1 LASNGAQFRPVW
13 QARIEI
19 ATLVLGDRAMS
30 ITVVLKDEA
39 AQIVEREVSEGRYPD
54 AESAVTAAL
63 MLLEDAAID
72 WGDVDASAVRQM
84 IAESDAEGGEIPFD
98 EAIHELDKVIAA
110 RQR

>member
-1 LASNGAQFRPVW
+1 M
-13 QARIEI
+13 
-19 ATLVLGDRAMS
+19 T

-72 WGDVDASAVRQM
+72 WGNVDAGAVQQM
-84 IAESDAEGGEIPFD
+84 IAESDAEGGELTRD
-98 EAIHELDKVIAA
+98 EVSRHLDAVIASA
-110 RQR
+110 RRRG